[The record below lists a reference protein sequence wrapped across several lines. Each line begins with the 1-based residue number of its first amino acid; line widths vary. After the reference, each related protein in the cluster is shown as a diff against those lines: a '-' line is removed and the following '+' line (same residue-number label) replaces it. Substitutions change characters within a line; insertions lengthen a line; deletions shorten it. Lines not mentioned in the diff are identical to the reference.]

1 MVQID
6 SARHAAPPPARPAP
20 SAPASAVPAPVTSGR
35 ASRRLGVI
43 AVLISTVGMGLSGL
57 FGRLATPEGAATGE
71 ALTLGRM
78 GMGAVGMV
86 AILAMTGRLPQL
98 KVRLSR
104 SVVLGGV
111 FLGLSLSTY
120 LSATVL
126 TDLSRA
132 VVLHYLGPV
141 LSTVLARVVLKE
153 RISPADALSLGGSF
167 LGMMLAAGLL
177 GSDVGADAGPSAGQD
192 TLGTV
197 LGVASG
203 IFYGAALLCYRFRSD
218 MPADARSFWNFT
230 FGAVATAGMVALV
243 RPDLSGMT
251 VTNWAWAGALFLIS
265 GLLALGMLV
274 VAGKHLRV
282 AELSGLSF
290 TEVIVATSVG
300 ALLFTEPFS
309 VPMALGMVLILG
321 AAVVPLVSGTRRTS
335 QEGRAETSSG
345 SAGRVRPIEH
355 SRR

>member
-1 MVQID
+1 MSLVV
-6 SARHAAPPPARPAP
+6 RPRPAAP
-20 SAPASAVPAPVTSGR
+20 TR
-35 ASRRLGVI
+35 ATSRRFGIV
-43 AVLISTVGMGLSGL
+43 AALISTVGMGAAGL

-71 ALTLGRM
+71 VLTLGRM
-78 GMGAVGMV
+78 AVGAAGMAV
-86 AILAMTGRLPQL
+86 ILAGAGRLWQL
-98 KVRLSR
+98 RIPLSR

-111 FLGLSLSTY
+111 LLGLSLATY

-153 RISPADALSLGGSF
+153 RVSPADALSLGASF
-167 LGMMLAAGLL
+167 AGMILAAGLL
-177 GSDVGADAGPSAGQD
+177 GGGRPAGTEED
-192 TLGTV
+192 LLGTV

-203 IFYGAALLCYRFRSD
+203 LLYGAALLCYRFRAD
-218 MPADARSFWNFT
+218 MPAEARSFWNFV

-251 VTNWAWAGALFLIS
+251 AVHWAWAGALFLVS

-274 VAGKHLRV
+274 VAGVHLRA

-290 TEVIVATSVG
+290 TEVVVATGLG
-300 ALLFTEPFS
+300 ALVFAEPFDL
-309 VPMALGMVLILG
+309 ATATGIALILV
-321 AAVVPLVSGTRRTS
+321 AAVVPLLGGARS
-335 QEGRAETSSG
+335 QST
-345 SAGRVRPIEH
+345 
-355 SRR
+355 

>member
-6 SARHAAPPPARPAP
+6 AARQSAPTPARPAP
-20 SAPASAVPAPVTSGR
+20 GR
-35 ASRRLGVI
+35 GGGHRRLGVI

-57 FGRLATPEGAATGE
+57 FGRLATPDGAATGE

-78 GMGAVGMV
+78 AVGALGMV

-104 SVVLGGV
+104 SVVLGGL

-153 RISPADALSLGGSF
+153 RISPADALSLGVSF

-177 GSDVGADAGPSAGQD
+177 GADTTASTEQD

-230 FGAVATAGMVALV
+230 FGAVATAGLVAVV

-251 VTNWAWAGALFLIS
+251 ATNWAWAGAFFLIS
-265 GLLALGMLV
+265 GLLALGLLV
-274 VAGKHLRV
+274 VAGKHLRA

-300 ALLFTEPFS
+300 ALLFAEPFS
-309 VPMALGMVLILG
+309 SPVALGVVLILI
-321 AAVVPLVSGTRRTS
+321 AAVVPLVSGSRRQVRERKDQAQTDETLTDET
-335 QEGRAETSSG
+335 QTDQATSSETAV
-345 SAGRVRPIEH
+345 SIAV
-355 SRR
+355 

>member
-1 MVQID
+1 MVQTE
-6 SARHAAPPPARPAP
+6 SVRQT
-20 SAPASAVPAPVTSGR
+20 APASPHPSPAVPR
-35 ASRRLGVI
+35 AGNRRLGVV
-43 AVLISTVGMGLSGL
+43 AMLISTVGMGLSGL

-78 GMGAVGMV
+78 GVGALGML
-86 AILAMTGRLPQL
+86 AILAMTRRLPQL

-104 SVVLGGV
+104 SVVLGGL

-126 TDLSRA
+126 SDLSRA

-153 RISPADALSLGGSF
+153 RISPANALSLGVSF

-177 GSDVGADAGPSAGQD
+177 ETEVTVGTAQN
-192 TLGTV
+192 TLGTA

-230 FGAVATAGMVALV
+230 FGAVATAGMVAV
-243 RPDLSGMT
+243 ARPDLSGMT
-251 VTNWAWAGALFLIS
+251 VTNWAWAGAFFLIS

-274 VAGKHLRV
+274 VAGKHLRA
-282 AELSGLSF
+282 AELSALSF
-290 TEVIVATSVG
+290 TEVVVATSVG
-300 ALLFTEPFS
+300 ALLFAEPFS
-309 VPMALGMVLILG
+309 APVALGIALILV
-321 AAVVPLVSGTRRTS
+321 AAVVPLVRCPRRT
-335 QEGRAETSSG
+335 QPVTSSDTKM
-345 SAGRVRPIEH
+345 
-355 SRR
+355 SRTQR